1 MKADKIQQ
9 LLEEHKKKLD
19 SASCALENQIAALE
33 KDIQERERLRREL
46 NALISK
52 YWPDEPDGRPGIW
65 KGQDGY
71 DLVVLVEGMQKQ
83 DPNCTIKDAIKQLHK
98 IKCPPC
104 HQHSVDQLVV
114 RHSEAKKHWWPA
126 IKQIR
131 EIEAEHDAL
140 NAAAKERGP
149 PMTFDEIR
157 DLVHP
162 NRKKSTSTADA
173 GD

>member
-9 LLEEHKKKLD
+9 LLAEHKKKLD
-19 SASCALENQIAALE
+19 AASCALENQMSPLE

-83 DPNCTIKDAIKQLHK
+83 DPDCTIKDAITYLHK

-104 HQHSVDQLVV
+104 DQHPIESLVI
-114 RHSEAKKHWWPA
+114 RYQEAKKHWWPA
-126 IKQIR
+126 IRRIR
-131 EIEAEHDAL
+131 EIEAEHDVL
-140 NAAAKERGP
+140 NVAARERGP
-149 PMTFDEIR
+149 AMTFDEIR

-162 NRKKSTSTADA
+162 NRKSVPSTADA